1 MTTPRAECIAGMR
14 SVLPIML
21 GAVPFGLIYG
31 VLAIGAGIPPLAAQA
46 MSAIVFAGSAQFVMA
61 QLVGAGVPGIVIFV
75 TGTVINVRH
84 ALYSASLAP
93 YLTHLR
99 SAWKWLLAYLL
110 TDEAYAVAIT
120 RYNHPSPITH
130 KHWYFLGA
138 GFALWLSWQIS
149 TAVGVFLGAQIPASW
164 SLDFSLALTFI
175 ALVVPALQDRATSI
189 AAATAG
195 VVSVVAMALPYKL
208 GLVTAMLLGVVI
220 GVLYEYITSG
230 AVREDT
236 RPLEEDAR

>member
-1 MTTPRAECIAGMR
+1 MRA
-14 SVLPIML
+14 VLPIML

-31 VLAIGAGIPPLAAQA
+31 VLAVGAGIPPLAAQV
-46 MSAIVFAGSAQFVMA
+46 MSAIVFAGSAQFVTA
-61 QLVGAGVPGIVIFV
+61 QLVGAGVPGIVIFL
-75 TGTVINVRH
+75 TGTIINVRH

-99 SAWKWLLAYLL
+99 PGWKWLLAYLL

-120 RYNHPSPITH
+120 HYHRSTPIVH

-138 GFALWLSWQIS
+138 GFMLWLLWQLS
-149 TAVGVFLGAQIPASW
+149 TAVGVFLGAQIPSSW

-195 VVSVVAMALPYKL
+195 VVSVMALALPYKL
-208 GLVTAMLLGVVI
+208 GLVTAMLLGVLV
-220 GVLYEYITSG
+220 GVLFEHTTNKVGSMNAATPEQDG
-230 AVREDT
+230 R
-236 RPLEEDAR
+236 